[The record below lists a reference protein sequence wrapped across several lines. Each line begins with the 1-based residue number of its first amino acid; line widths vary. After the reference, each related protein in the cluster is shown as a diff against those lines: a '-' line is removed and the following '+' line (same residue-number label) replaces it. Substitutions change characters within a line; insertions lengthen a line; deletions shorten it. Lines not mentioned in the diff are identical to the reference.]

1 MPDTHLYS
9 PGESNPG
16 PDYLGANNRASEKY
30 AAPEKLLK
38 DPDAI
43 VIGSGIGGLG
53 IASLLAQKKG
63 MRVLLLEVSA
73 VPGGCTHCHEL
84 GGFEFNSGVDSIGDM
99 DARVGRGIYRPT
111 IDYLTAGQ
119 LRWAKMP
126 DAHEICCF
134 GNDDVYEWYS
144 SPEKNIEWVERMF
157 PGEGDVRAYYELE
170 KSVEWW
176 AWSWAAT
183 KLIPESVPEVARE
196 QFYRAFGGDWRRYMQ
211 RTSTDVFRGELGFSE
226 RLASIFSYMYGNHG
240 ATPKDAPFA
249 FHAVNLLHYRDGAYY
264 PVGGP
269 GQIAECI
276 VPIIEAA
283 GGQLAVS
290 TAVDRILVEGD
301 RAVGVRL
308 EDGRE
313 VRSSLIISDA
323 SAYTTYM
330 DMLDRG
336 VSERHGYAQRFD
348 DIGPSPGHVYLLLG
362 YDEKIDLTKQIIW
375 HMPTYDGISKYDLD
389 NADVVY
395 KKELRFEGMGGY
407 VLSPSARD
415 PVYEERYPDKTTVIA
430 LAEAP
435 PDWVERAK
443 TDPEFKAKLQKGV
456 GDGLEAVVMRHMPEL
471 RDKTPAFR
479 LAGVPMGCNP
489 RAWAGSSLGLEP
501 SGARFVDHVH
511 WLRPKTTIENL
522 YLTGQDAFSAGF
534 AGSMLSSRM
543 CYAAITNT
551 PWSMLPKSP

>member
-1 MPDTHLYS
+1 VPTTHLYEQ
-9 PGESNPG
+9 GEQNPG
-16 PDYLGANNRASEKY
+16 PDYLGAGNLAADKY
-30 AAPEKLLK
+30 QRPKKIMK

-63 MRVLLLEVSA
+63 MRVLLLETSA

-84 GGFEFNSGVDSIGDM
+84 GGFEFNSGIDSIGDM

-111 IDYLTAGQ
+111 IDYLTGGN

-134 GNDDVYEWYS
+134 GNEDVYEWYS
-144 SPEKNIEWVERMF
+144 SPEKNIEWVEEMF

-170 KSVEWW
+170 ESVEWW

-183 KLIPESVPEVARE
+183 KLIPDIVPEAAKE
-196 QFYRAFGGDWRRYMQ
+196 QFYRKFGGNWRRYMQ

-240 ATPKDAPFA
+240 ATPNAAPFA

-269 GQIAECI
+269 GQISECI
-276 VPIIEAA
+276 IPIVEAA

-290 TAVDRILVEGD
+290 TGVDEILLEGD

-308 EDGRE
+308 EDGTE
-313 VRSSLIISDA
+313 VHSDLIVSDA
-323 SAYTTYM
+323 SAYTTFM
-330 DMLDRG
+330 ELLDRP
-336 VSERHGYAQRFD
+336 VAERHGYAQKFD

-375 HMPTYDGISKYDLD
+375 HMPTYDGVPKYDLD
-389 NADVVY
+389 NADILY
-395 KKELRFEGMGGY
+395 KQDLRFEGMGGY
-407 VLSPSARD
+407 VLSPSSRD
-415 PVYEERYPDKTTVIA
+415 PVYEQRYPDKTTVIA

-435 PDWVERAK
+435 PDWVSRSK
-443 TDPEFKAKLQKGV
+443 TDPVFREKIREGV
-456 GDGLEAVVMRHMPEL
+456 EAGLEAVVHRHMPEL
-471 RDKTPAFR
+471 RDKTPSFR
-479 LAGVPMGCNP
+479 MAGVPMGCNP
-489 RAWAGSSLGLEP
+489 RAWCGSSLGLEP

-511 WLRPKTTIENL
+511 WLRPKTSIENL

-534 AGSMLSSRM
+534 AGSMLASRM
-543 CYAAITNT
+543 CYASISNT